1 MLRRIRYIIIKE
13 FIQVWRDR
21 RLRIFLFL
29 PPLIQLIIYGYAT
42 NFDIKNVPTAIYDED
57 RSASSQELISRFGAS
72 EYFSIR
78 RYIDSEGELRQLID
92 RGEITLALHLPAN
105 FAAHLKAGDTATVQI
120 IIDATDSNAALIV
133 AKYASSI
140 LQEYSQ
146 EILQQRFHSLGHQGK
161 MDIPVVIESRAWFNP
176 NLISRLAF
184 VPGVI
189 AIVVMLVSL
198 MLTAMAIVREKEL
211 GTLEQVLVTPIKPL
225 ELMLGKT
232 VPFVMIAL
240 VDVVLVS
247 LFAIIWFDLPFRG
260 SSLVLLL
267 GTLAFLF
274 NSIGLGLLIST
285 VSSTQQQALMAGT
298 FLLTPAILLSGLI
311 FPIANMP
318 TLFQYI
324 TYLNPLRYFIT
335 VVQGI
340 FLKGVGLAN
349 LWPEM
354 TAMTVMGLG
363 MLGLSVYRFRRQN

>member
-1 MLRRIRYIIIKE
+1 MIKE

-57 RSASSQELISRFGAS
+57 HSAASQELISRFGAS
-72 EYFSIR
+72 EYFILS
-78 RYIDSEGELRQLID
+78 RYIDSESELRQLID
-92 RGEITLALHLPAN
+92 RGEITLALHIPAD
-105 FAAHLKAGDTATVQI
+105 FAAQQKAGRTATLQL

-140 LQEYSQ
+140 LHDYSQ
-146 EILQQRFHSLGHQGK
+146 EILQQRFHSLGHQGG

-176 NLISRLAF
+176 NLISRVAF

-198 MLTAMAIVREKEL
+198 MLTAMAVVREKEL
-211 GTLEQVLVTPIKPL
+211 GTLEQVMVTPIKPL
-225 ELMLGKT
+225 EFMLGKT

-240 VDVVLVS
+240 VDVLLVS
-247 LFAIIWFDLPFRG
+247 LFAIFWFDLPFRG

-274 NSIGLGLLIST
+274 NSVGLGLLIST

-318 TLFQYI
+318 KLFQYI
-324 TYLNPLRYFIT
+324 TYVNPLRYFIT

-340 FLKGVGLAN
+340 FLKGVGMAN

-363 MLGLSVYRFRRQN
+363 MLGLSVYRFRRHN